1 VSGQTRS
8 EVRALLQRHGLNPR
22 KSLGQHFLADPNIT
36 TKIVATAGVGSDDR
50 VIEIGPGTG
59 TLTTALAATGASV
72 LAIEI
77 DETLEPVL
85 SEVTAGYPDVTV
97 RYVDATDLDLG
108 AELTGGEW
116 VMVANLPYNVG
127 TPLVLDA
134 LRHVPQISRFVVMIQ
149 VEVARRFAAT
159 PGSKEYGV
167 PSVVCQIHADTTMS
181 FTVPPQVFV
190 PPPRVGSAVVV
201 LRRHS
206 APQGAERAIRLAAA
220 AFGQRRK
227 MIRRSLVGIM
237 PHVDELARRV
247 GIDPQMR
254 AEQLTPD
261 DFLRLAEVWDG

>member
-1 VSGQTRS
+1 VSAQTRS
-8 EVRALLQRHGLNPR
+8 EVRALLERHGLSPR
-22 KSLGQHFLADPNIT
+22 KALGQHFLADPNIT
-36 TKIVATAGVGSDDR
+36 TKIVATAGVGPDDR

-59 TLTTALAATGASV
+59 TLTAALGATGARVVAVEVDAS
-72 LAIEI
+72 
-77 DETLEPVL
+77 LEPLL
-85 SEVTAGYPDVTV
+85 SEVTAAYPNVTV

-108 AELTGGEW
+108 AELTGGDW

-134 LRHVPQISRFVVMIQ
+134 LRHVPQISRFVVMVQ
-149 VEVARRFAAT
+149 VEVARRIAAE
-159 PGSKEYGV
+159 PGSREYGL
-167 PSVVCQIHADTTMS
+167 PSVVCQIHADTTMA

-206 APQGAERAIRLAAA
+206 APEGAERAIRLAAA

-227 MIRRSLVGIM
+227 MIRRSLVGVM
-237 PHVDELARRV
+237 PDVHELAQRV

-261 DFLRLAEVWDG
+261 DFLQLAEVWDG